1 MRNTFIIL
9 LTLTIYVFN
18 SKAQD
23 VANSDTLSNSRSKK
37 FLIFPFV
44 LKSPETNWG
53 FGLASAYF
61 FKAKADDN
69 DIRTSD
75 VNLVSL
81 YTLNKQV
88 LVVLGST
95 VYFPKEKYIF
105 RWQSSYSY
113 YPDKFWGIGNSSV
126 KSDEEDYSI
135 KQFYINP
142 QFLIRT
148 YKKFY
153 FGLSAEFQSVNDFTY
168 SAGGVFDQQ
177 DVAGRNGGNTSG
189 LGMLITVDSRN
200 NAYSPSK
207 GGFVEFNLTRFGKL
221 FGSDFDFTTYSLEL
235 KKFYKIGLNR
245 VFAAQLYGKM
255 NTGEAPV
262 RNLALLGGS
271 EMMRGFYKG
280 RYADKDMITS
290 QVEVRQYLFWRLGV
304 VAFGGAGQVSDNLN
318 QLRWDRLHYSYGA
331 GLRIMV
337 KEKEKL
343 NLRVDY
349 GIAEGGSGV
358 YVILKEAF

>member
-1 MRNTFIIL
+1 MRNTLAIIL
-9 LTLTIYVFN
+9 LSITYAFN
-18 SKAQD
+18 ATAGEVTAD
-23 VANSDTLSNSRSKK
+23 DTLAKEQNTK
-37 FLIFPFV
+37 FLIFPFF

-53 FGLASAYF
+53 FGFATAYF
-61 FKAKADDN
+61 FKAKKDDK

-81 YTLNKQV
+81 YTLNKQL

-95 VYFPKEKYIF
+95 VYFPQEKYIF

-113 YPDKFWGIGNSSV
+113 YPDKFWGIGNSTE
-126 KSDEEDYSI
+126 KSAEEDYSI
-135 KQFYINP
+135 KQFYFNP
-142 QFLIRT
+142 QFLMRV

-153 FGLSAEFQSVNDFTY
+153 FGLSAEFQQINDFTY
-168 SAGGVFDQQ
+168 TSGGVFDQQ
-177 DVAGRNGGNTSG
+177 DVVGRNGGSTSG
-189 LGMLITVDSRN
+189 LGFLLTLDSRN

-221 FGSDFDFTTYSLEL
+221 LQSDFDFTTYSLEM
-235 KKFYKIGLNR
+235 KKFYHIGVNR
-245 VFAAQLYGKM
+245 VLAAQLYGKI
-255 NTGEAPV
+255 NTGEPPV
-262 RNLALLGGS
+262 RNLAMIGGS

-280 RYADKDMITS
+280 RYADKDMFTS
-290 QVEVRQYLFWRLGV
+290 QVELRQYLFWRIGV
-304 VAFGGAGQVSDNLN
+304 VAFAGAGQVSDNVN
-318 QLRWDRLHYSYGA
+318 QVRWDRFHYSYGG

-337 KEKEKL
+337 QEKEKL
-343 NLRVDY
+343 NLRIDY